1 MCRSI
6 TSYNISCIKGFFL
19 SGMKQ
24 ALNTESA
31 VMRYEKRTLFTNL
44 KILNYFMENC
54 VGLVVNV
61 SVLSSNRTD
70 HISKSY
76 DSLIV
81 KLDSCAS
88 ILAKLY
94 IE

>member
-31 VMRYEKRTLFTNL
+31 VMRYEKKNPIYQFENIKLFHGKL
-44 KILNYFMENC
+44 RRAGRQC
-54 VGLVVNV
+54 
-61 SVLSSNRTD
+61 LST
-70 HISKSY
+70 
-76 DSLIV
+76 
-81 KLDSCAS
+81 KL
-88 ILAKLY
+88 
-94 IE
+94 